1 MHSDTNVSLTKSN
14 HLDETPVVAPPFE
27 GRADMEKRETRK
39 SLRRVLHVINGEYYS
54 GAERVQDLLAA
65 SLPEFGYEVGF
76 ACVKPG
82 LFVELRNHKESPVY
96 DASMKSRF
104 DLRAANRLIGT
115 VKKEG
120 YELLHA
126 HTPRS
131 AMIARIVSART
142 GVPMVYHVH
151 SPTTQDS
158 TNGWRN
164 RLNGLIERISL
175 VGVNRLITVSES
187 LSSHMIRSGTD
198 PDQIV
203 VVPNGVKCLADVP
216 YHNEPKGTWTLGTVA
231 LFRPRK
237 GTEFLLKAIA
247 ILNERNLSVTLR
259 AVGGFET
266 PEYEQRLK
274 ALAKELKIEE
284 QVEWAGFC
292 KDVDAEMAKFDLFVL
307 PSIFGEGLPMVV
319 LEAMACGIPVIGTD
333 VEGVPEAIR
342 DGIEGL
348 IAQASD
354 AESLADSISA
364 VIEGEF
370 SWFEFRQHCID
381 RQSEMFSDRSMARGV
396 ADVYN
401 SVLGIMPT
409 EPHAQQ
415 ESVPNSANETVLAET
430 HGV

>member
-1 MHSDTNVSLTKSN
+1 MPSDTNTSLPA
-14 HLDETPVVAPPFE
+14 TPTQDNTSAVGPPLNDHAASDV
-27 GRADMEKRETRK
+27 RHASKAT
-39 SLRRVLHVINGEYYS
+39 RRVLHVINGEYYS

-82 LFVELRNHKESPVY
+82 LFLELRNHKASPVF

-104 DLRAANRLIGT
+104 DLRVANRLIGT

-120 YELLHA
+120 FELLHA

-142 GVPMVYHVH
+142 GVPMIYHVH

-164 RLNGLIERISL
+164 RLNGFIERASL
-175 VGVNRLITVSES
+175 VGVQRLITVSES
-187 LSSHMIRSGTD
+187 LASHMIRTGFD

-203 VVPNGVKCLADVP
+203 VVPNGVNCLAEVP
-216 YHNEPKGTWTLGTVA
+216 YHKQPQGTWTLGTVA

-247 ILNERNLSVTLR
+247 ILNQRDVPVRLR

-274 ALAKELKIEE
+274 QLAKELDIED
-284 QVEWAGFC
+284 QVEWVGFC
-292 KDVDAEMAKFDLFVL
+292 KDVDAEMVQFDLFVL

-333 VEGVPEAIR
+333 VEGVPEAVR

-348 IAQASD
+348 IAKASD

-370 SWFEFRQHCID
+370 SWLELRQHCID
-381 RQSEMFSDRSMARGV
+381 RQVETFSNRSMARGV

-401 SVLGIMPT
+401 SVLRI
-409 EPHAQQ
+409 EPDEPNTPVKGAATPAA
-415 ESVPNSANETVLAET
+415 ESALVETSKV
-430 HGV
+430 